1 MELFCSEDQATRR
14 FVIHQFHPP
23 PISNSFNSHR
33 GLFHDSKKK
42 RERPRIK
49 TDSKNVPPSPSFPP
63 PPIRI
68 CKLGRKADETRNPLT
83 YAWLYTQGTRRNSGD
98 STVLRGGEAVVFLV
112 EIRVE
117 QWRGLV
123 TVSFPTERIP
133 STKGE
138 GVLDKQS
145 FSLPLHSHC

>member
-1 MELFCSEDQATRR
+1 MELFCSEDQATRSPR

-42 RERPRIK
+42 TRTTEDK
-49 TDSKNVPPSPSFPP
+49 DGFKECPPFPP

-98 STVLRGGEAVVFLV
+98 FEGRRGGRFLSV